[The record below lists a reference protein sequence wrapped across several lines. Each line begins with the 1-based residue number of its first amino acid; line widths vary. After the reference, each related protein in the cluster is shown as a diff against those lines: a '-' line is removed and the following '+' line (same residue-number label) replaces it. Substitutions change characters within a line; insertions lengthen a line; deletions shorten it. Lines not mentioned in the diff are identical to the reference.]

1 MTTPNLSL
9 KLLVDKKV
17 TRVVFAEGGKSFVDF
32 LFNLLSLPIGTVIKA
47 LKNGSMVGCIGNLY
61 GSLEN
66 LNEAY
71 MQPNENKGSLLNPR
85 IPAPATEAPLLL
97 PDSNPQ
103 PIKTKLL
110 YRCPNHHPCVT
121 DSKDYRCPWCS
132 NNMSEQ
138 VAFIGMNDSAANS
151 TSQGGYVKDLVTYMV
166 TDDLSVSIMSMISG
180 VAPLNKF
187 NVKDLMCLRKR
198 WWSLGLT
205 RVWSC

>member
-1 MTTPNLSL
+1 MKLNFSLPLILGASTMTTPNLSL

-71 MQPNENKGSLLNPR
+71 MQPNQNKGSLLNPR

-121 DSKDYRCPWCS
+121 DRKDYRCPWCS
-132 NNMSEQ
+132 MFS
-138 VAFIGMNDSAANS
+138 F
-151 TSQGGYVKDLVTYMV
+151 
-166 TDDLSVSIMSMISG
+166 
-180 VAPLNKF
+180 
-187 NVKDLMCLRKR
+187 
-198 WWSLGLT
+198 
-205 RVWSC
+205 